1 MMPEQSGHSHAD
13 PVYFLLHIPKTAG
26 QTIQQHLAEHCAPGI
41 FWQSSRRVN
50 FSRGDCSNDL
60 PDPSRARII
69 AGHHIS
75 RSFQNLF
82 PNREIRPI
90 LLLRD
95 PLELQISFY
104 NWQMMNNIAIGV
116 GIYGFNLHL
125 RALPLNFMTDFLL
138 WSWLEIPRGAL
149 RVMAEGKKYD
159 ILNRMMAE
167 FWFVG
172 AHTDCDRLIAQ
183 IGPDLGVPPTARRRN
198 TSAALQLQTGWRL
211 LTSASLPAAMRCA
224 FRARNRVD
232 QALWENWRAAGFN
245 SAAIHPPLLQAGRKR
260 GLSTHEIVR
269 PWFKLRR
276 FAARQRGSWL
286 RSTNAGAAK
295 LMEADRARD
304 AGQWKLAARCYREAL
319 RTLPKGPA
327 IWVQYG
333 HALKETGSI
342 SEAEEAYRKALRL
355 NPGSA
360 DIHLQ
365 LGHVLKLQG
374 RIGMAEEAYWRSLFF
389 DPTGRHAR
397 DELIGLGW
405 TTERVEQA
413 IADRPAAQLQPRS
426 GGPLGTTSA
435 LSSPR

>member
-1 MMPEQSGHSHAD
+1 MPEQSGRSDAE

-26 QTIQQHLAEHCAPGI
+26 QTIQQHFAQHCAPGV

-50 FSRGDCSNDL
+50 FARGDRSDDL

-82 PNREIRPI
+82 PGREIRPI

-104 NWQMMNNIAIGV
+104 NWHMMNNIAIGA
-116 GIYGFNLHL
+116 GTYGFDLHL

-138 WSWLEIPRGAL
+138 WSWLEISRGAL
-149 RVMAEGKKYD
+149 RMMAEGKKYD

-167 FWFVG
+167 FWFVA
-172 AHTDCDRLIAQ
+172 AHTDCDRLIAE

-198 TSAALQLQTGWRL
+198 TSAALQSQTGWRL

-224 FRARNRVD
+224 MRARNRVD

-245 SAAIHPPLLQAGRKR
+245 SAAIHPPLLETSRKR
-260 GLSTHEIVR
+260 GLSAHEIVR
-269 PWFKLRR
+269 PWFRLRR
-276 FAARQRGSWL
+276 FAARQRGSWP
-286 RSTNAGAAK
+286 SATKAGEAK
-295 LMEADRARD
+295 LTEADRARD
-304 AGQWKLAARCYREAL
+304 AGQWELAARRYRETL
-319 RTLPKGPA
+319 RSLPKGPA

-333 HALKETGSI
+333 HVLKATGKVV
-342 SEAEEAYRKALRL
+342 EAEGAYREALRL
-355 NPGSA
+355 NPASA
-360 DIHLQ
+360 DTHLQ

-374 RIGMAEEAYWRSLFF
+374 RVNEAEEAYQRSVLL

-405 TTERVEQA
+405 TIERLEQT
-413 IADRPAAQLQPRS
+413 IADTRREVPISNPQP
-426 GGPLGTTSA
+426 
-435 LSSPR
+435 SS

>member
-1 MMPEQSGHSHAD
+1 MPEQSGRSDAE

-26 QTIQQHLAEHCAPGI
+26 QTIQQHFAQHCAPGV

-50 FSRGDCSNDL
+50 FARGDRSDDL

-82 PNREIRPI
+82 PDREIRPI

-104 NWQMMNNIAIGV
+104 NWQMMNNIAIGA
-116 GIYGFNLHL
+116 GTYGFDLHL
-125 RALPLNFMTDFLL
+125 SALPLNFMTDFLL

-159 ILNRMMAE
+159 TLNRMMAE
-167 FWFVG
+167 FWFVA
-172 AHTDCDRLIAQ
+172 AHTDCDRLIAE

-198 TSAALQLQTGWRL
+198 TSAALQSQTGWRL

-224 FRARNRVD
+224 IRARNRVD

-245 SAAIHPPLLQAGRKR
+245 SAAIHPPLLEAGRKR
-260 GLSTHEIVR
+260 GLSAHEIVR
-269 PWFKLRR
+269 PWFRLRR
-276 FAARQRGSWL
+276 FAARQRGSWP
-286 RSTNAGAAK
+286 RATKAGEAK
-295 LMEADRARD
+295 LTQADRARD
-304 AGQWKLAARCYREAL
+304 AGQWELAARRYREVL
-319 RTLPKGPA
+319 RSLPKGPA

-333 HALKETGSI
+333 HALKATGKVA
-342 SEAEEAYRKALRL
+342 EAEKAYREALCL
-355 NPGSA
+355 NPASA
-360 DIHLQ
+360 DTHLQ

-374 RIGMAEEAYWRSLFF
+374 TLRKAEEAYQRSVLL

-405 TTERVEQA
+405 TMERLEQT
-413 IADRPAAQLQPRS
+413 IANTRREVLDIRPAAI
-426 GGPLGTTSA
+426 
-435 LSSPR
+435 

>member
-1 MMPEQSGHSHAD
+1 MHGAPSGHVKMPEQSGRRDAE

-26 QTIQQHLAEHCAPGI
+26 QTIQQHFAQHCAPGV

-50 FSRGDCSNDL
+50 FARGDRSDDL

-82 PNREIRPI
+82 PDREIRPI

-116 GIYGFNLHL
+116 GTYGFDLHL

-167 FWFVG
+167 FWFVA
-172 AHTDCDRLIAQ
+172 AHTDCDRLIAE

-198 TSAALQLQTGWRL
+198 TSAALQSQTGWRL

-224 FRARNRVD
+224 MRARNRVD

-245 SAAIHPPLLQAGRKR
+245 SAAIHPPLLEAGRKR
-260 GLSTHEIVR
+260 GLPLMKSSAPGSGFVDSPRDNGVLGRAPAKPGRLSSRKPIGRATPANGNSPPGAIVTR
-269 PWFKLRR
+269 C
-276 FAARQRGSWL
+276 
-286 RSTNAGAAK
+286 
-295 LMEADRARD
+295 EA
-304 AGQWKLAARCYREAL
+304 C
-319 RTLPKGPA
+319 
-327 IWVQYG
+327 
-333 HALKETGSI
+333 
-342 SEAEEAYRKALRL
+342 RKA
-355 NPGSA
+355 
-360 DIHLQ
+360 
-365 LGHVLKLQG
+365 
-374 RIGMAEEAYWRSLFF
+374 
-389 DPTGRHAR
+389 
-397 DELIGLGW
+397 
-405 TTERVEQA
+405 
-413 IADRPAAQLQPRS
+413 PRS
-426 GGPLGTTSA
+426 GFNTGT
-435 LSSPR
+435 P